1 MGAARLL
8 LGGQTVALRER
19 GVEVLALLRRDGD
32 PRARAPDLGLVQ
44 TRAAQEERG
53 VPFGLGPFARGRGD
67 ATLRPQILARGVDPA
82 VQPRPR
88 GQDRLVRELDRRLAG
103 PRVSVERELAGGP
116 ERVEDRGHRLL
127 IDVERGDLRTRHTT
141 PGVLGPLP
149 ERDESQEELPRGFLP
164 VVIELR
170 VELLGPPPEG
180 TRDAT
185 DLPVGLEE
193 QRASVAPLE
202 ELGERVLHQRERA
215 GLLRDVGQHRGDE
228 ARLERDVDPL
238 GRARRS
244 PARAPRATA
253 APRPRRG
260 T

>member
-1 MGAARLL
+1 MTAIPELAR
-8 LGGQTVALRER
+8 QTSAWSRREP
-19 GVEVLALLRRDGD
+19 LRRNEASRSDS
-32 PRARAPDLGLVQ
+32 VHS
-44 TRAAQEERG
+44 RAAD
-53 VPFGLGPFARGRGD
+53 GD
-67 ATLRPQILARGVDPA
+67 ATLRPEILARGVDPA

-103 PRVSVERELAGGP
+103 PRVSVERELPGGP

-149 ERDESQEELPRGFLP
+149 ERDETQEELPRGFLP
-164 VVIELR
+164 VVVELR

-215 GLLRDVGQHRGDE
+215 GLLGDVGQHRGDE
-228 ARLERDVDPL
+228 ARLQRDVDAL
-238 GRARRS
+238 GRPGDRPLELLGRQ
-244 PARAPRATA
+244 RHH
-253 APRPRRG
+253 APRPG